1 VLCCALTLINN
12 IIHVFMLKDEIG
24 AQNKKGKKLWT
35 SPKVMEKRLY
45 INLKVYIVVTNGNCW
60 T

>member
-1 VLCCALTLINN
+1 
-12 IIHVFMLKDEIG
+12 MLKDEIG

-45 INLKVYIVVTNGNCW
+45 INLKVYIVVTNGR
-60 T
+60 